1 MAKTTNTKKSE
12 TKNSSKK
19 TKTVKAVS
27 KTTPKKN
34 YSKKRENRI
43 IQTENNYGRT
53 ILAALLI
60 IVVLIGGYLAVQ
72 YKKNHGEGIYIQT
85 SEEKKFKEEYES
97 LNGVENAKS
106 ISIMKDNN
114 IKYIS
119 LDEAK
124 EILDSK
130 TGVIYFGTPSCAWSR
145 NAVPVMLD
153 AMQEA
158 KLDTI
163 YYVNVRPDNK
173 KENDIRD
180 EYTLDS
186 RGKAKKTKDASES
199 YYNILLSL
207 ANNLKEYVLTSD
219 AGKKVSTGE
228 KRLNTPTVVAVKNG
242 VVIGF
247 HEGTLNSN
255 LLDKDGNLTD
265 LTADQEKELKSIYVK
280 IFEKYKD
287 ENCTDENC

>member
-1 MAKTTNTKKSE
+1 MKNKVLFLVTIFLLLFLVTGCGKSD
-12 TKNSSKK
+12 
-19 TKTVKAVS
+19 AV
-27 KTTPKKN
+27 
-34 YSKKRENRI
+34 
-43 IQTENNYGRT
+43 
-53 ILAALLI
+53 
-60 IVVLIGGYLAVQ
+60 
-72 YKKNHGEGIYIQT
+72 
-85 SEEKKFKEEYES
+85 KFKEEYES

>member
-1 MAKTTNTKKSE
+1 MAKTINTKKGETKTSPKKTRSE
-12 TKNSSKK
+12 KTVNKTVSKNSSKK
-19 TKTVKAVS
+19 
-27 KTTPKKN
+27 
-34 YSKKRENRI
+34 RESRI

-53 ILAALLI
+53 ILAAILI

-85 SEEKKFKEEYES
+85 SDEKIFKEEYES

-119 LDEAK
+119 LDEAN

-153 AMQEA
+153 AMQDS

-163 YYVNVRPDNK
+163 YYVNIRPDNK

-186 RGKAKKTKDASES
+186 KGKAKKTKDASES
-199 YYNILLSL
+199 YYDILLSL
-207 ANNLKEYVLTSD
+207 ANYLNDYILTTD

-228 KRLNTPTVVAVKNG
+228 KRLTTPTVVAVKNG
-242 VVIGF
+242 VIIGF

-255 LLDKDGNLTD
+255 LLDKDGNLKD
-265 LTADQEKELKSIYVK
+265 LTTNEENELKEIYLK
-280 IFEKYKD
+280 IFNKYKN